1 MKVTRR
7 SSRHADLMDWDELV
21 ILRAGSG
28 SDSVVPQWH
37 IRTERY
43 VELLRDV
50 RAESRPE
57 GLLIE
62 LLICLNGT
70 GGCSS
75 EYLLATDE
83 LQHVESNVARF
94 PGTFERKEAVIGRS
108 CTWSCPVVGRAGC
121 DDRPKEVS
129 RASLPSRRRMFR
141 MEDNCCSHVALWR
154 ARGSTVP
161 SDWKG
166 PATVEKAF

>member
-7 SSRHADLMDWDELV
+7 STRHADLMDWDELV

-121 DDRPKEVS
+121 DDRPNEVS

-141 MEDNCCSHVALWR
+141 TGGQLLFSLRSLAGTRLNGAE
-154 ARGSTVP
+154 
-161 SDWKG
+161 
-166 PATVEKAF
+166 